1 MHMYFV
7 NSILISSVILF
18 SEKLND
24 KRMSSCLASLT
35 RLKESDLLS
44 SVSAEEFDMCY
55 NDAILDPASSD
66 RDLSDIAQ
74 QEERSFPLTKSL
86 DTTAFSLVDWPGP
99 QQFDVRIVEVTGK
112 QRQNVQYSD
121 LLQKLYIKQNHFADI
136 ELLYS
141 GSSISTSDLSVSAC
155 LMFTCPDQAQHH
167 VTTCRQHSRGS
178 DGKLREALSEFVL
191 RMSSDSLQAKYT
203 ISNSGRR
210 FVRMDNVPCTASEN
224 LQSTTVSIKFT
235 DLSSCPG
242 GINRRNTALVLAL
255 TSHSGQPLGRR
266 VIPVRICTCPKRD
279 REKDEREERISRMRE
294 EANEEKHGGEVGE
307 ERETFWVMATSRE
320 NYETLLKVGET
331 LEKKDGGDMVKYNE
345 EVKKFNRSN
354 KKRRLAKTNLD

>member
-1 MHMYFV
+1 M
-7 NSILISSVILF
+7 SSVILF
-18 SEKLND
+18 SENLN
-24 KRMSSCLASLT
+24 KRMSNGLASLT
-35 RLKESDLLS
+35 RLRESDLVS

-55 NDAILDPASSD
+55 IDAILDPASSD

-74 QEERSFPLTKSL
+74 QEERKVALTNPL

-99 QQFDVRIVEVTGK
+99 QQFDVKIVEVRGK

-121 LLQKLYIKQNHFADI
+121 LLQKLYIKQNHFANI

-141 GSSISTSDLSVSAC
+141 VTTSDLSVSAC

-203 ISNSGRR
+203 LSNSGRR
-210 FVRMDNVPCTASEN
+210 FVRMDNLPSAAATPHN
-224 LQSTTVSIKFT
+224 LQSITVGVKFT

-255 TSHSGQPLGRR
+255 TAHSGQPLGRR

-279 REKDEREERISRMRE
+279 REKDEREERISRMRD
-294 EANEEKHGGEVGE
+294 EANEEKQGGEVGE
-307 ERETFWVMATSRE
+307 ERESFWVMATSRE

-331 LEKKDGGDMVKYNE
+331 LEKKDGGDIVKYNE
-345 EVKKFNRSN
+345 DVKKFNCSN
-354 KKRRLAKTNLD
+354 KKRKLAKTNLD

>member
-1 MHMYFV
+1 M
-7 NSILISSVILF
+7 SSVILF

-24 KRMSSCLASLT
+24 IRGKRMSSCLASLT
-35 RLKESDLLS
+35 RLRETDLVS

-55 NDAILDPASSD
+55 IDAILDPASSD

-74 QEERSFPLTKSL
+74 QEERKVALTNPL

-99 QQFDVRIVEVTGK
+99 QQFDVKIVEVSGK

-121 LLQKLYIKQNHFADI
+121 LLQKLYIKQNHFANI

-141 GSSISTSDLSVSAC
+141 GSSTATSDLSVSAC

-203 ISNSGRR
+203 LSNSGRR
-210 FVRMDNVPCTASEN
+210 FVRMDNLPCAAPLN
-224 LQSTTVSIKFT
+224 LQSSTVGVKFT

-255 TSHSGQPLGRR
+255 TAHSGQPLGRR

-279 REKDEREERISRMRE
+279 REKDEREERISRMRD
-294 EANEEKHGGEVGE
+294 EANEDKHGDEAGE
-307 ERETFWVMATSRE
+307 ERESFWVMATSRE

-331 LEKKDGGDMVKYNE
+331 LEKKDGGDIVKYNE
-345 EVKKFNRSN
+345 DVKKFNRSN
-354 KKRRLAKTNLD
+354 KKRKLAKTNLD